1 MRKLVASALALA
13 SLLVGYAALTAE
25 GADRPSNVDAANWIQ
40 VSDTV
45 GFVVIP
51 EKKSETR
58 IASSSAGACGTGLLH
73 GQDSKRLAASRC
85 RRTDQGPWNSRVNN
99 CHVR

>member
-51 EKKSETR
+51 ERKSETR
-58 IASSSAGACGTGLLH
+58 IASSALLLEPAAPGYFMAKTASGWRRLVVVEPIKGPGTAG
-73 GQDSKRLAASRC
+73 
-85 RRTDQGPWNSRVNN
+85 
-99 CHVR
+99 